1 MLGSDNKEE
10 IEWFEFESIGKVASS
25 NLYAID
31 GEISGN
37 VAIEE
42 EEEEEDEDEVVDASD
57 GVIVRCEYSS
67 AEFSVVIIWFS
78 PVRRISLLLS
88 HITLPK
94 KKPRLN

>member
-1 MLGSDNKEE
+1 MMMMAVSQTLDVVRQEDSSSGSDQLPNDQYHNDYQ
-10 IEWFEFESIGKVASS
+10 SS
-25 NLYAID
+25 D
-31 GEISGN
+31 K
-37 VAIEE
+37 
-42 EEEEEDEDEVVDASD
+42 EDEVVDASD

-94 KKPRLN
+94 KKPQLN

>member
-1 MLGSDNKEE
+1 MLGSDNEEE
-10 IEWFEFESIGKVASS
+10 IEGFEFESIGKVASS
-25 NLYAID
+25 NLYAIG

-42 EEEEEDEDEVVDASD
+42 EEEEEDEDEVVDTSD

-67 AEFSVVIIWFS
+67 AEFSAVIIWFS
-78 PVRRISLLLS
+78 PVRRISLLFF

-94 KKPRLN
+94 KKLQLN